1 LKKLSGHERLTA
13 AFTVKYRTG
22 RIMMRAALIVI
33 LIVASISFRSQAAQS
48 QTASALPPTQ
58 RVTLKWL
65 GTAGWEIQIGQTKVL
80 IDPFLTRRQAVAS
93 EEWKTDQEAVLK
105 VISGADYIFAGHSHV
120 DHMGDI
126 PFIAKRFGAKVIGSR
141 TTVNLSLSAGLEQS
155 QLTTISGGEKLDF
168 KDFSVQVIKSQ
179 HGILTRD
186 GRKRQPRSAEITR
199 PLSGPI
205 LGKHF
210 VEGGSYLYY
219 FTFGK
224 LRVLHQSTGNF
235 IEENLQS
242 LDPDVAILAEN
253 SNYDWPEAIKVLRP
267 RTVIVHHYDDW
278 RVPLSSGMT
287 AAVRRRAQ
295 RLERRVKFVDR
306 NIKVIIPEFLQ
317 TITFE

>member
-1 LKKLSGHERLTA
+1 
-13 AFTVKYRTG
+13 
-22 RIMMRAALIVI
+22 MRAALTVI
-33 LIVASISFRSQAAQS
+33 FIVAAIAFGFQAAES
-48 QTASALPPTQ
+48 QTGSASPTQ
-58 RVTLKWL
+58 HVTLKWL
-65 GTAGWEIQIGQTKVL
+65 GTAGWDIQIGQTKIL
-80 IDPFLTRRQAVAS
+80 IDPFLTRQQPVVS
-93 EEWKTDQEAVLK
+93 EEWKTDEQAVLN
-105 VISGADYIFAGHSHV
+105 VISGADYIFAGHSHA
-120 DHMGDI
+120 DHVGDI

-141 TTVNLSLSAGLEQS
+141 TTVNLSLTAGVDKA

-179 HGILTRD
+179 HGVLTRD
-186 GRKRQPRSAEITR
+186 GQKRQPRSAEITH

-224 LRVLHQSTGNF
+224 LSLLHQSTGNF
-235 IEENLQS
+235 VEENLQG
-242 LDPDVAILAEN
+242 LEPEIAILAEN
-253 SNYDWPEAIKVLRP
+253 GNYDWTEALKILRP
-267 RTVIVHHYDDW
+267 KTVVVHHYDDW

-295 RLERRVKFVDR
+295 RLEKDVKSVDR

-317 TITFE
+317 TITLE

>member
-1 LKKLSGHERLTA
+1 
-13 AFTVKYRTG
+13 
-22 RIMMRAALIVI
+22 
-33 LIVASISFRSQAAQS
+33 
-48 QTASALPPTQ
+48 
-58 RVTLKWL
+58 VTLKWL
-65 GTAGWEIQIGQTKVL
+65 GTAGWEIQIGQTKIL
-80 IDPFLTRRQAVAS
+80 IDPFLTRQQAVAS
-93 EEWKTDQEAVLK
+93 EEWKTDEEAVLK
-105 VISGADYIFAGHSHV
+105 VISGADYIFAGHSHA
-120 DHMGDI
+120 DHIGDI
-126 PFIAKRFGAKVIGSR
+126 PFIAKRFGAKVIGSA
-141 TTVNLSLSAGLEQS
+141 TTVNLSLSAGVDKA

-186 GRKRQPRSAEITR
+186 GQKRQPRSAEITR

-224 LRVLHQSTGNF
+224 LILLHQSTGNF
-235 IEENLQS
+235 IEENLPG
-242 LDPDVAILAEN
+242 LEPDIAILAEN
-253 SNYDWPEAIKVLRP
+253 SNYDWTEALKILRP
-267 RTVIVHHYDDW
+267 KTVVVHHYDDW

-295 RLERRVKFVDR
+295 RLEQDVKSMDR

-317 TITFE
+317 TLTLE

>member
-1 LKKLSGHERLTA
+1 
-13 AFTVKYRTG
+13 
-22 RIMMRAALIVI
+22 MRVILIVI
-33 LIVASISFRSQAAQS
+33 LIAASIAGRSVAAAS
-48 QTASALPPTQ
+48 EAGSASTATQ
-58 RVTLKWL
+58 RVILKWL
-65 GTAGWEIQIGQTKVL
+65 GTAGWEIQFAQTKIL

-93 EEWKTDQEAVLK
+93 EEWQTDEEAVLN
-105 VISGADYIFAGHSHV
+105 VISGADYIFAGHSHA
-120 DHMGDI
+120 DHIGDI

-141 TTVNLSLSAGLEQS
+141 TTVNLSLSAGVDKAL
-155 QLTTISGGEKLDF
+155 LTTVSGGEKLSF
-168 KDFSVQVIKSQ
+168 KDFSVQVIKSR

-186 GRKRQPRSAEITR
+186 GQKRQPKSAEITR

-224 LRVLHQSTGNF
+224 LRLLHQSTGNF
-235 IEENLQS
+235 IEENLQG

-253 SNYDWPEAIKVLRP
+253 SNYDWPEALKILRP
-267 RTVIVHHYDDW
+267 KTVIVHHYDDW

-295 RLERRVKFVDR
+295 RLERDVKSVDR
-306 NIKVIIPEFLQ
+306 NIEVIIPEFLQ
-317 TITFE
+317 TITLE

>member
-1 LKKLSGHERLTA
+1 
-13 AFTVKYRTG
+13 
-22 RIMMRAALIVI
+22 MRAALTVI
-33 LIVASISFRSQAAQS
+33 FIVAAIAFGFQAAES
-48 QTASALPPTQ
+48 QTGSASPTQ
-58 RVTLKWL
+58 HVTLKWL
-65 GTAGWEIQIGQTKVL
+65 GTAGWDIQIGQTKIL
-80 IDPFLTRRQAVAS
+80 IDPFLTRQQPVVS
-93 EEWKTDQEAVLK
+93 EEWKTDEQAVLN
-105 VISGADYIFAGHSHV
+105 VISGADYIFAGHSHA
-120 DHMGDI
+120 DHVGDI
-126 PFIAKRFGAKVIGSR
+126 PFIAMRFGAKVIGSR
-141 TTVNLSLSAGLEQS
+141 TTVNLSLTAGVDKA

-186 GRKRQPRSAEITR
+186 GQKRQPRSAEITH

-224 LRVLHQSTGNF
+224 LSLLHQSTGNF
-235 IEENLQS
+235 VEENLQG
-242 LDPDVAILAEN
+242 LEPEIAILAEN
-253 SNYDWPEAIKVLRP
+253 GNYDWTEALTILRP
-267 RTVIVHHYDDW
+267 KTVVVHHYDDW

-295 RLERRVKFVDR
+295 RLEKDVKSVDR

-317 TITFE
+317 TITLE